1 MMNSPA
7 LDRRVEPRIQAV
19 VFYEMA
25 RVVGVQALAGFAIF
39 GVYLAG
45 EIGNQAGS
53 ALIWAFAAGIPG
65 LRLVFWQIG
74 RKLDHYANM
83 PANNFDLVSWLMAV
97 PLGILGAAVYLEWL

>member
-1 MMNSPA
+1 MNSPA
-7 LDRRVEPRIQAV
+7 LGRRVEPRIQAV

-25 RVVGVQALAGFAIF
+25 RLVGIQALAGFAVL
-39 GVYLAG
+39 GVYLVG
-45 EIGNQAGS
+45 EVGHQVGS
-53 ALIWAFAAGIPG
+53 TLIWVFAAGIPG

-83 PANNFDLVSWLMAV
+83 PSNDIDLVSWLLAV

>member
-25 RVVGVQALAGFAIF
+25 RLVGVQVLAGFAIF

-45 EIGNQAGS
+45 EVGHQVGS
-53 ALIWAFAAGIPG
+53 ALIWMFAAGIPG
-65 LRLVFWQIG
+65 MRLVFWQIG
-74 RKLDHYANM
+74 RKLDRYANM
-83 PANNFDLVSWLMAV
+83 PANNFDLVSWLLAV
-97 PLGILGAAVYLEWL
+97 PLGIMGAAVYFEWI